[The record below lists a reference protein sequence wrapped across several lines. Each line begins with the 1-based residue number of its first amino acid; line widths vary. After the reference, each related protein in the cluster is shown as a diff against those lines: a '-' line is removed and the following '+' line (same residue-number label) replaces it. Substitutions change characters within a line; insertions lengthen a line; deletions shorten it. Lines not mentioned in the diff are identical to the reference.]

1 MEASATERLRKLC
14 DVRVAL
20 PPLSRGSPAPQGEAC
35 ESCEYKVEPL
45 AGSPSRLPCTAL
57 RPSGRSSLRP
67 LPGSVYRDGKDFDTA
82 LVHEALDQSPSFGI
96 VTIDGAEASLGT
108 ANFGPSPGRT
118 SVAVTAV
125 AHLRAHIKSRT
136 RRGGQSAPR
145 FGRTRDAEEMEF
157 LQEVVERVQ
166 AQLGGVEH
174 FILGGKADMKR
185 KLLKELPPE
194 LQRRVLGVLDLNCGA
209 DRDSLRLAA
218 TKAQNL
224 VDAPGQREASAAV
237 AEFLEQVKLG
247 GACYGPEQTLRALRL
262 GAVQT
267 LLVASSVEG
276 SWSCA
281 LADALQVA
289 EAQGVRCFTIS
300 ADSQDS
306 VRFCSAFGI
315 GGLLRWDPAPEVL
328 EEESDVEVA
337 EEVPGGGD
345 ATPSTQAETDSEIGS
360 TAPPEVAEALQWLTA
375 QLTPLQG
382 EADAEALREVA
393 AVLLGDGLE
402 PTLEVLRTEGVPEE
416 VLQGFEALCCG
427 IHVDGA

>member
-1 MEASATERLRKLC
+1 MLMVSEE
-14 DVRVAL
+14 VVVVVVA
-20 PPLSRGSPAPQGEAC
+20 AA
-35 ESCEYKVEPL
+35 
-45 AGSPSRLPCTAL
+45 A
-57 RPSGRSSLRP
+57 
-67 LPGSVYRDGKDFDTA
+67 
-82 LVHEALDQSPSFGI
+82 
-96 VTIDGAEASLGT
+96 
-108 ANFGPSPGRT
+108 
-118 SVAVTAV
+118 
-125 AHLRAHIKSRT
+125 
-136 RRGGQSAPR
+136 
-145 FGRTRDAEEMEF
+145 
-157 LQEVVERVQ
+157 EVVERVQ

-194 LQRRVLGVLDLNCGA
+194 LQRRVLGVLDLSLVCTTANRIAFNGVLAIMGLSKNCGA

-289 EAQGVRCFTIS
+289 EAQGVRWFTIS

-328 EEESDVEVA
+328 EVFRACVFFREESDVEVA

-382 EADAEALREVA
+382 EANAEALREVA

>member
-1 MEASATERLRKLC
+1 ME
-14 DVRVAL
+14 
-20 PPLSRGSPAPQGEAC
+20 
-35 ESCEYKVEPL
+35 
-45 AGSPSRLPCTAL
+45 TAL
-57 RPSGRSSLRP
+57 HRAQSLWAQLSQEDYPNGAVVFCSESLAEAFHPARP
-67 LPGSVYRDGKDFDTA
+67 LPGSVYRDGKDFETA
-82 LVHEALDQSPSFGI
+82 LVREALDRSPSFGI
-96 VTIDGAEASLGT
+96 VTIDGAEASLGSAT
-108 ANFGPSPGRT
+108 FGAPGCA
-118 SVAVTAV
+118 VAVTAV

-136 RRGGQSAPR
+136 RRGGQSAAR

-174 FILGGKADMKR
+174 FILGGKAEMKR

-218 TKAQNL
+218 TKAQHL

-262 GAVQT
+262 GAVHT

-281 LADALQVA
+281 LADALEVA
-289 EAQGVRCFTIS
+289 EAQGARCFTIS
-300 ADSQDS
+300 ADSEDS
-306 VRFCSAFGI
+306 VRFGSAFGI

-328 EEESDVEVA
+328 EESDIVVP

-345 ATPSTQAETDSEIGS
+345 VTPSTQAETDSESGS

-375 QLTPLQG
+375 QLTRLQG

-402 PTLEVLRTEGVPEE
+402 PTLEVLRAEGVPEE

-427 IHVDGA
+427 IHVDGK

>member
-1 MEASATERLRKLC
+1 ME
-14 DVRVAL
+14 
-20 PPLSRGSPAPQGEAC
+20 
-35 ESCEYKVEPL
+35 
-45 AGSPSRLPCTAL
+45 TAL
-57 RPSGRSSLRP
+57 HRAQNLWAQLSQEDYPNGAVIFCSESLAEAFHPARP

-82 LVHEALDQSPSFGI
+82 LVREALDQSPSFGI
-96 VTIDGAEASLGT
+96 VTIDGAEASLGRAT
-108 ANFGPSPGRT
+108 FGASPGVA

-145 FGRTRDAEEMEF
+145 FGRTRDAEEAEF

-174 FILGGKADMKR
+174 LILGGKADMKR

-194 LQRRVLGVLDLNCGA
+194 LQRRVLGVLDLNCDA

-218 TKAQNL
+218 TKAQHL

-262 GAVQT
+262 GAVHT

-289 EAQGVRCFTIS
+289 EAQKVRCLTIS

-306 VRFCSAFGI
+306 VRFGSAFGI

-328 EEESDVEVA
+328 EESDAEVPEA
-337 EEVPGGGD
+337 VPGGGD
-345 ATPSTQAETDSEIGS
+345 ATPTTQAETDSESGS
-360 TAPPEVAEALQWLTA
+360 TAPPEVEEALQWLTA
-375 QLTPLQG
+375 QLTRLQG
-382 EADAEALREVA
+382 EAVAEALREVA

-402 PTLEVLRTEGVPEE
+402 PTLEVLRAEGVPEE

>member
-1 MEASATERLRKLC
+1 
-14 DVRVAL
+14 
-20 PPLSRGSPAPQGEAC
+20 
-35 ESCEYKVEPL
+35 
-45 AGSPSRLPCTAL
+45 
-57 RPSGRSSLRP
+57 
-67 LPGSVYRDGKDFDTA
+67 
-82 LVHEALDQSPSFGI
+82 
-96 VTIDGAEASLGT
+96 
-108 ANFGPSPGRT
+108 
-118 SVAVTAV
+118 
-125 AHLRAHIKSRT
+125 
-136 RRGGQSAPR
+136 
-145 FGRTRDAEEMEF
+145 MEF

-289 EAQGVRCFTIS
+289 EAQGVRWFTIS

-382 EADAEALREVA
+382 EANAEALREVA